1 MLGATVN
8 YLTRS
13 TLSVSAPTLI
23 KDLHI
28 GPQQYSWINATF
40 EGAIM
45 FQPFCGYL
53 LDVLGLKTGYA
64 ISALA
69 WSFINMAHAFAR
81 NWPTFAVLRDCW
93 GWRRVRPTLPG

>member
-13 TLSVSAPTLI
+13 TLSVAAPTRI

-28 GPQQYSWINATF
+28 GPHSINATF

-45 FQPFCGYL
+45 FQAFCGYL
-53 LDVLGLKTGYA
+53 PDVLGLKTGYA